1 MDWKAL
7 FDGAVRNHQA
17 GRLEQAEAAYRRV
30 LATMPDHVDS
40 LHLLGVVRTQQG
52 AFREGIDLIGRAIA
66 RRKTPSAI
74 FHCNIGLAHRG
85 LGERQ
90 QAIAQFEGALA
101 LKPDYAEA
109 HINLAAVLRD
119 CGRSAEA
126 EPHCRRAIALRP
138 DAAAHFALGAVLQ
151 DLNRLDEA
159 RECYRQALNLKPDHV
174 AALVNL
180 GAVLAARGEI
190 DAAIGHYRQALA
202 FRPDNAEAHF
212 NLGAALH
219 DRGDFDEA
227 LAEYRRAS
235 SLKLDHADAHWNE
248 ALLRLARGEY
258 REGFEKFEWRWR
270 RESYGASPFAE
281 PRWMGGDL
289 NGRTI
294 LLWAEQG
301 FGDSFQFV
309 RYAPFVKARGA
320 RTVILQCL
328 PGTEQLMSGVDGID
342 MVVPRGDASLPKFDC
357 QTSLM
362 GLPRLLQAELPDPPA
377 NVPYI
382 RPPEAVA
389 PLREQIAITAGLK
402 IGLVWRGNPGNTH
415 DRRRSID
422 ATMMA
427 SLCAVPGVSWFSLQ
441 LDARQDEIA
450 VFSQHAPIACMG
462 PLLTDWARTAA
473 LLSGLDLVVTVDTA
487 VAHLAGA
494 LGKPVF
500 VLLAHV
506 AHWCW
511 LRQRSDSPWYP
522 TAKLFRQ
529 LSRGDWAPPIEA
541 AKREISRL
549 AAARMTGDATR

>member
-1 MDWKAL
+1 MDLKAL
-7 FDGAVRNHQA
+7 LDGAVKDHRA
-17 GRLEQAEAAYRRV
+17 GRLQQAEAAYRRV
-30 LATMPDHVDS
+30 LSAVPGHVDS
-40 LHLLGVVRTQQG
+40 LHLLGVVRTQQK

-66 RRKTPSAI
+66 LRKTPSAI
-74 FHCNIGLAHRG
+74 FHCNIGLAYRG
-85 LGERQ
+85 LGERKE
-90 QAIAQFEGALA
+90 AVAQFERALA
-101 LKPDYAEA
+101 LEPDYVEA
-109 HINLAAVLRD
+109 HINLAAVLGD

-138 DAAAHFALGAVLQ
+138 DAAAYFALGAVLH
-151 DLNRLDEA
+151 DLGKLDEA
-159 RECYRQALNLKPDHV
+159 GGSYRQALNLKPDHV
-174 AALVNL
+174 GALLNL
-180 GAVLAARGEI
+180 GAVLAAQGEL
-190 DAAIGHYRQALA
+190 DAAIGHYRQALV

-235 SLKLDHADAHWNE
+235 SLEPDHADAHWNE

-270 RESYGASPFAE
+270 RRDYGTPPFAA
-281 PRWMGGDL
+281 PQWMGDDL
-289 NGRTI
+289 SDRTI

-301 FGDSFQFV
+301 FGDSFQCV

-328 PGTEQLMSGVDGID
+328 PGTEQLMSGVAGID
-342 MVVPRGDASLPKFDC
+342 MVVPRGETPLPAFDC
-357 QTSLM
+357 QASLM
-362 GLPRLLQAELPDPPA
+362 SLPPLLQADLSGPPA

-382 RPPEAVA
+382 DVA
-389 PLREQIAITAGLK
+389 PALVASFRERVATKAGLK
-402 IGLVWRGNPGNTH
+402 VGLVWRGNPGNTH

-422 ATMMA
+422 ATTIA
-427 SLCAVPGVSWFSLQ
+427 QLCAVPGVSWFSLQ
-441 LDARQDEIA
+441 LDARQDEIDA
-450 VFSQHAPIACMG
+450 FARYAPIEDMS
-462 PLLTDWARTAA
+462 PLLIDWSRTAA
-473 LLSGLDLVVTVDTA
+473 LLAALDLVVTVDTA

-494 LGKPVF
+494 LGRPVF

-511 LRQRSDSPWYP
+511 LRERPDSPWYP

-529 LSRGDWAPPIEA
+529 PAWGDWVSPIEA
-541 AKREISRL
+541 VIHEISRL
-549 AAARMTGDATR
+549 AAARIDP